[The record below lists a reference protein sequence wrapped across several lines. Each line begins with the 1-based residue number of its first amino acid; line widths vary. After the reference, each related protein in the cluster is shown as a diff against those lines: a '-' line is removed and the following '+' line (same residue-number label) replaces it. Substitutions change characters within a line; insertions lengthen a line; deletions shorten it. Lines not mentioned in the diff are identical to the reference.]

1 MKMKDVAHFR
11 LYQKQREVD
20 GLSNIRGGSL
30 FDAPVPGEN
39 DIFAPRNKND
49 SDPDMDLNKY

>member
-1 MKMKDVAHFR
+1 MKDVAHFR

-49 SDPDMDLNKY
+49 SDPDMGLNKY